1 MLLRVVVFASI
12 SLIQVVSGLF
22 FRGNPVTPR
31 GNVGWRIA
39 SWVGSQGSPACEVR
53 STERHAIAGGVVDD
67 GAASVCFAQ
76 HIIQSWGKR
85 FQAAQS
91 IHAVVITPHVAHNE
105 RRARCFPDLLLDT

>member
-1 MLLRVVVFASI
+1 MLLQVVVFASI

-22 FRGNPVTPR
+22 FRRNPVTPP

-53 STERHAIAGGVVDD
+53 SIERHAIAGGVDDD